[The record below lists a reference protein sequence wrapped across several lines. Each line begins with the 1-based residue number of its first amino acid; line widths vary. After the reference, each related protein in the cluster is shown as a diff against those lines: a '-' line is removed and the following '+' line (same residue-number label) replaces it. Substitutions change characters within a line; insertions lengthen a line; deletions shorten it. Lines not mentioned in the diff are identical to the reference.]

1 MPVKVIGADVVAREF
16 EKISNISYADFI
28 NVISQTSLSLFRNNS
43 PVDTGELQR
52 SWRELYKSDRTL
64 GIGVDPSQLIK
75 LRSIV
80 FGTRYTKPND
90 FITPIVNVI
99 FDNIKLILNSH
110 IESSHQYFNR
120 GRTTNVASLSNIVGL
135 TGTKFTKTRQTGR
148 GGRIYSL
155 RTGRKSLTKTA
166 GKLRRKTRQTFNP

>member
-1 MPVKVIGADVVAREF
+1 MPVKVIGAKEVAAEF
-16 EKISNISYADFI
+16 QKISNISYADFI
-28 NVISQTSLSLFRNNS
+28 NVISQTSLSLLRNNT

-90 FITPIVNVI
+90 FITPVVNVI
-99 FDNIKLILNSH
+99 FNNIKLILNNH
-110 IESSHQYFNR
+110 IQSSHQYFSR
-120 GRTTNVASLSNIVGL
+120 GRRTHVETTSNIVGL
-135 TGTKFTKTRQTGR
+135 TGTKFVKTRQTGR
-148 GGRIYSL
+148 GGKMYSP
-155 RTGRKSLTKTA
+155 RTGYKSYTKTA
-166 GKLRRKTRQTFNP
+166 GKLRRTTRLPFNR